1 MEKGDSARVKDH
13 GKEPATRETG
23 KWVVEREGC
32 MTDWSEMTLL
42 QVWGQSVESPGWSWA
57 VGLCLRGRWMLFWC
71 GPGIGAKWGWSE
83 LGRTERPVQISH
95 SVHCMLVGEVGTEK
109 CV

>member
-1 MEKGDSARVKDH
+1 
-13 GKEPATRETG
+13 
-23 KWVVEREGC
+23 
-32 MTDWSEMTLL
+32 
-42 QVWGQSVESPGWSWA
+42 
-57 VGLCLRGRWMLFWC
+57 MLFWC

>member
-57 VGLCLRGRWMLFWC
+57 C
-71 GPGIGAKWGWSE
+71 GVVSEREMDAFLVRAWHWG
-83 LGRTERPVQISH
+83 
-95 SVHCMLVGEVGTEK
+95 
-109 CV
+109 